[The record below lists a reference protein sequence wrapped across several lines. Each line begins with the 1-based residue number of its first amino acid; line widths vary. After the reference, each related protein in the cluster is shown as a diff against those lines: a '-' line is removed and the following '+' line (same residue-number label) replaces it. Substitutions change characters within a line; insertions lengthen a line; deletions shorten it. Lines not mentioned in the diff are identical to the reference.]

1 MEAKIKVQ
9 DAKIKEQDVEI
20 KRLVAARSEAMA
32 CLSREYPVN
41 CIIIMWYNIDLIIAT
56 LLQNHAIV
64 LQTRR
69 TRNES
74 RRLLRVSKIK
84 ISK

>member
-41 CIIIMWYNIDLIIAT
+41 C
-56 LLQNHAIV
+56 
-64 LQTRR
+64 
-69 TRNES
+69 
-74 RRLLRVSKIK
+74 
-84 ISK
+84 

>member
-1 MEAKIKVQ
+1 MDRDTVAKLRSAPVEIKKEDSTEKSFKKWEGMEAKIKVQ

-41 CIIIMWYNIDLIIAT
+41 CIINM
-56 LLQNHAIV
+56 
-64 LQTRR
+64 
-69 TRNES
+69 
-74 RRLLRVSKIK
+74 
-84 ISK
+84 